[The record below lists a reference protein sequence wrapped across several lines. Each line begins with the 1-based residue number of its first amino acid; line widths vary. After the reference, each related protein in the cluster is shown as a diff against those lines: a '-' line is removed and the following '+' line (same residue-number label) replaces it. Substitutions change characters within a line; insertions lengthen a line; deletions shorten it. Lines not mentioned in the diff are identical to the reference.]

1 MASELELK
9 MLARL
14 RAHEILIQ
22 HLLWLALGKDA
33 NELRDYAARQNA
45 CLDTSRLPDL
55 DPEMS
60 RRLPYETQEA
70 LSKIFQEMVRR
81 TENQPPQPPLE
92 SPKV

>member
-14 RAHEILIQ
+14 RAHEVLIQ
-22 HLLWLALGKDA
+22 DLLWVVLGKDA
-33 NELRDYAARQNA
+33 NELRDYAARQSA
-45 CLDTSRLPDL
+45 CLDTRRLPDL
-55 DPEMS
+55 DPETS

-70 LSKIFQEMVRR
+70 LSRIFEELIRR
-81 TENQPPQPPLE
+81 TENQLPQPPLE

>member
-1 MASELELK
+1 

-14 RAHEILIQ
+14 RAHEVLIQ
-22 HLLWLALGKDA
+22 QLLWLTLGKDA
-33 NELRDYAARQNA
+33 NKLRDYAARQDA

-55 DPEMS
+55 GPEMS

-81 TENQPPQPPLE
+81 TEDQHPQPPPE
-92 SPKV
+92 RPKV

>member
-9 MLARL
+9 MFARL

-22 HLLWLALGKDA
+22 HLLWLALGKGA
-33 NELRDYAARQNA
+33 NELRDDAARQNA

-81 TENQPPQPPLE
+81 AEDRLPRPPLQ

>member
-9 MLARL
+9 MFARL
-14 RAHEILIQ
+14 RAPEILIQ
-22 HLLWLALGKDA
+22 HLLWLGLGKDA

-45 CLDTSRLPDL
+45 SLDTSRLPNL
-55 DPEMS
+55 DPKMS
-60 RRLPYETQEA
+60 RRLPCETQEA
-70 LSKIFQEMVRR
+70 LSKILPETVRR